1 MTLVMELTMLRWKL
15 REVMAR
21 ENMTNRRLSEIIGIH
36 ETNVSNMK
44 RRDTMPRIDG
54 ETLEKICAALQC
66 TPFDL
71 LEYSPESVDPR
82 EASQET

>member
-1 MTLVMELTMLRWKL
+1 MTLIMESCMLRWKL

-21 ENMTNRRLSEIIGIH
+21 QNMTNRRLAELINIH

-54 ETLEKICAALQC
+54 EMLEALCVALDC

-71 LEYSPESVDPR
+71 LEYVPPE
-82 EASQET
+82 ETED

>member
-1 MTLVMELTMLRWKL
+1 MTLVIETPMLRWKL

-21 ENMTNRRLSEIIGIH
+21 ENMTNRRLAEIIGIH

-54 ETLEKICAALQC
+54 ATLEAICNALKC
-66 TPFDL
+66 TPDDL
-71 LEYSPESVDPR
+71 LEYIPDAE
-82 EASQET
+82 EKA

>member
-1 MTLVMELTMLRWKL
+1 MLRWKL

-21 ENMTNRRLSEIIGIH
+21 QNMTNRKLAEVVGIH
-36 ETNVSNMK
+36 ETNISNMK

-54 ETLEKICAALQC
+54 ETLEALCKALGC

-71 LEYSPESVDPR
+71 LEYEPE
-82 EASQET
+82 Q

>member
-1 MTLVMELTMLRWKL
+1 MTLVIETPMLRWKL

-21 ENMTNRRLSEIIGIH
+21 ENMTNRRLAEIIGIH

-54 ETLEKICAALQC
+54 DALEAICKALKC
-66 TPFDL
+66 TPNDL
-71 LEYSPESVDPR
+71 LEYSPDTEGG
-82 EASQET
+82 